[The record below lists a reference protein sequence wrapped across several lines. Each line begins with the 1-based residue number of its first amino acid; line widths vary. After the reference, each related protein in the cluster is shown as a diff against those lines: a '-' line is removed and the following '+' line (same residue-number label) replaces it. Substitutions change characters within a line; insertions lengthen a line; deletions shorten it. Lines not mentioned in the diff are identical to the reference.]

1 MSYCVNPAR
10 LRYEM
15 ARRGWNAI
23 NLAREARLSPAT
35 VSTALAGKP
44 VSAQSLSLMVEAL
57 TRTPANDLID
67 RLISEPGD
75 LGYA

>member
-1 MSYCVNPAR
+1 MSYSVNAAR

-15 ARRGWNAI
+15 ARRGWDAI

-44 VSAQSLSLMVEAL
+44 VSAQSLSLIVEAL
-57 TRTPANDLID
+57 SRTPANDLID
-67 RLISEPGD
+67 RLIDQPGD
-75 LGYA
+75 FGYA